1 MRKTYHLANLAFLLT
16 MLLTTLAS
24 CEKFTINEETTAT
37 STNEANSNVFIHL
50 SVAKKSNYTESTS
63 RTSLTRGEG
72 NTAEKSITDYCTRL
86 SIGIFDGAEKV
97 KTLNLTAEK
106 DGFEDIGLYLEEG
119 QYRMVVIGHN
129 GNGNSTI
136 SAPEKVKFSNNKLT
150 DTFYYY
156 GTLNV
161 SEKEDTEKSIQLNR
175 AVAQVQVHF
184 NDSVIPEN
192 AHSIQFYYTGGS
204 STLDATTGYG
214 CVKSRQ
220 TETINLEEGKKDYA
234 VYTFP
239 REESNGL
246 SMTISLLNAEGK
258 SIKEFSRTGLPVKTN
273 NITKANISAKDSSTE
288 NPDEGDGEDDDEEEG
303 GWTFTINPDWDG
315 EINVDF

>member
-1 MRKTYHLANLAFLLT
+1 MRKTYHLANLAFILT
-16 MLLTTLAS
+16 MLMTTLAS
-24 CEKFTINEETTAT
+24 CEKFTINEQTTAT
-37 STNEANSNVFIHL
+37 STKEADSNVFIHV
-50 SVAKKSNYTESTS
+50 SVAKKSSYTESSTI
-63 RTSLTRGEG
+63 RTRGEES
-72 NTAEKSITDYCTRL
+72 TAESITDYCTRL
-86 SIGIFDGAEKV
+86 SIGIFDGTEKV

-106 DGFEDIGLYLEEG
+106 DGFEDIGLYLEQG
-119 QYRMVVIGHN
+119 QYRMVVVGHN
-129 GNGNSTI
+129 GNGNCTI
-136 SAPEKVKFSNNKLT
+136 STPEKVKFSNNKLT

-175 AVAQVQVHF
+175 AVAKVLVHF

-192 AHSIQFYYTGGS
+192 ARSIKFYYTGGS

-220 TETINLEEGKKDYA
+220 TETFNIEEGKKDYA

-239 REESNGL
+239 REENNGL
-246 SMTISLLNAEGK
+246 SMTISLLDAEGK
-258 SIKEFSRTGLPVKTN
+258 SIKEFNRTGLPVKIN
-273 NITKANISAKDSSTE
+273 NITKANISVKDSSTE
-288 NPDEGDGEDDDEEEG
+288 DPDDGDDDDDEEGG
-303 GWTFTINPDWDG
+303 GWTFTINPDWEG